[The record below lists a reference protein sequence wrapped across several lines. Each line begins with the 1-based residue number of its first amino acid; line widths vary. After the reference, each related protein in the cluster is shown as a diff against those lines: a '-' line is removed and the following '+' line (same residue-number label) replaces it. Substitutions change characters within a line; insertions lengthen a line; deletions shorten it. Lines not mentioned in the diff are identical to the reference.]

1 MDCNPLGS
9 SVHGIFQ
16 ARILEW
22 VSIPF
27 SRGIFLPHGCP
38 WIFLIQGL
46 NLGLLHCRQILYHQS
61 HQGKPATLC
70 LTLSAATFLCRAP
83 LQLFLR
89 QPLVPCFQLV
99 SHMKTPRRSI
109 FKVCLD
115 MINQLRK
122 VVWILYNDFIRRTWE
137 SSFLGDWS
145 LFHWLKH
152 SSQTFW
158 SSLVKRLKVN
168 PLSNGIG

>member
-22 VSIPF
+22 VAIPF
-27 SRGIFLPHGCP
+27 SRGSSWSRVWTWVSCIAGRFFT
-38 WIFLIQGL
+38 IRATRES
-46 NLGLLHCRQILYHQS
+46 LL
-61 HQGKPATLC
+61 TLC